1 MSDMKI
7 LALDIETA
15 PNVCHT
21 WGLFNQNIGINQI
34 VQPGYTLCV
43 AAKWIGNGKV
53 MFFKHTD
60 KGFLKSVWTLL
71 NEADAVCHYN
81 GRNFD
86 MPILNKEFIERDM
99 PPPAPYHQIDLLQ
112 VARKRFRFTS
122 NKLDFVAQFLGLGG
136 KHHHKGHSLW
146 TEVMAGDKKAWKTM
160 EKYNIQDVKLLET
173 LYYKVLPWIQNH
185 PNHALYVEDNRPC
198 CPNCGSTKVLKCGTE
213 TTLTM
218 TYQRYR
224 CGECNTPIRGRTNV
238 LTKEKRASILT
249 QSKL

>member
-1 MSDMKI
+1 MSMKLLEI
-7 LALDIETA
+7 DIETA

-34 VQPGYTLCV
+34 VAPGFTLCV
-43 AAKWIGNGKV
+43 AAKWVGDKKV
-53 MFFKHTD
+53 MFFKHD
-60 KGFLKSVWTLL
+60 EPDFLDSVWTLL
-71 NEADAVCHYN
+71 DEADAVIHYN

-86 MPILNKEFIERDM
+86 MPILNKEFVEKDM
-99 PPPAPYHQIDLLQ
+99 APPSPYHQIDLLQ

-136 KHHHKGHSLW
+136 KHHHKGHQLW
-146 TEVMAGDKKAWKTM
+146 TDCMEGCSKAWKVM
-160 EKYNIQDVKLLET
+160 KKYNIQDVLLLEK
-173 LYYKVLPWIQNH
+173 LYFKLLPWIQSH
-185 PNHALYVEDNRPC
+185 PNHALYTEDTRPC
-198 CPNCGSTKVLKCGTE
+198 CPNCGAFKVVKCGTE

-224 CGECNTPIRGRTNV
+224 CGSCATPIRGRTNV
-238 LTKEKRASILT
+238 VPKYKKPGILT